1 MGYVLA
7 RYGVGAYAEAVSVAA
22 NLVRLREA
30 AGISQSELGRRV
42 GVPATRIWD
51 WEHGR
56 YKLPDIKT
64 LMRLAIALQ
73 VSIDDLIG
81 GVNSDYDVVVA
92 GRTGATTPVLTAP
105 PSTHV
110 RRAVRLLEQMTEKGQ
125 RLGVKNIALLVDE
138 FRVERPQQSIARP
151 TSTRPV
157 TGRRARGKR

>member
-7 RYGVGAYAEAVSVAA
+7 RYSRTAYAEAVSVAA

-64 LMRLAIALQ
+64 LMRLAVALH
-73 VSIDDLIG
+73 VSIDDLIS
-81 GVNSDYDVVVA
+81 GVNDDYDAVIEA
-92 GRTGATTPVLTAP
+92 RTGVAPMVTAP
-105 PSTHV
+105 SLSRHV
-110 RRAVRLLEQMTEKGQ
+110 RRAVRLLEQMTEDGQ
-125 RLGVKNIALLVDE
+125 QLGAKNIALLVE
-138 FRVERPQQSIARP
+138 RFRLGTPQESVARP
-151 TSTRPV
+151 SRKRAV
-157 TGRRARGKR
+157 TDHTARGKR